1 MLYLGTTKD
10 DDIQSFDGALSI
22 VSENAVQNKVVTK
35 KLNELE
41 AKINSVQANVNNTI
55 TKLQDELDL
64 FKTGLLKQIEQD
76 MAKMAKA
83 DGSNL
88 KYPHILEMGSGKT
101 SDGKVVY
108 YRKYSDGW
116 CEQWGIANGINIGVG
131 TTVLLYFQYTNTN
144 YISITSGT
152 HSTASD
158 DPLWIYDKT
167 VSSFKIYH
175 CSGGNIDGTLI
186 AYPHWYTAGYVV

>member
-1 MLYLGTTKD
+1 MLMD
-10 DDIQSFDGALSI
+10 DWDDRKEEVFALY
-22 VSENAVQNKVVTK
+22 TMTG
-35 KLNELE
+35 KLD
-41 AKINSVQANVNNTI
+41 SPC
-55 TKLQDELDL
+55 
-64 FKTGLLKQIEQD
+64 LKQNIPCYT
-76 MAKMAKA
+76 A
-83 DGSNL
+83 
-88 KYPHILEMGSGKT
+88 
-101 SDGKVVY
+101 
-108 YRKYSDGW
+108 
-116 CEQWGIANGINIGVG
+116 INQLIK
-131 TTVLLYFQYTNTN
+131 QTNTN